1 MYLKHVNISNFRC
14 FKNFEV
20 EFASGVTVLFGKNGA
35 GKTTLIN
42 AIHKALSFIMY
53 SDIIRKKEKG
63 AKKSK
68 IVEVKTITNGNPYL
82 HVEGFAKDD
91 YNNDKDPL
99 IEIEVNAELTDEVNL
114 SWSMSAFTN
123 NAKIRTST
131 FTNAFNTFYNWHQ
144 NTKELP
150 LLAYYSDGFPHAI
163 DTKKKSIKKKIAA
176 LRNFGYFD
184 WNANEACTKEWI
196 ERVETDLK
204 EIYRIKQRLDKYSA
218 ETDPNRKPTDEVIAA
233 EQSMLKQYEDEKSA
247 IEDCFIRF
255 SDSLENEEYKIVAL
269 DLTKDDKLVLKLQDK
284 DKLFRELPAGFHRL
298 FSIVLDIAIRSYIL
312 SQSVEA
318 RGIVIIDEID
328 LHLHPELERVV
339 LSAFMKTFPNL
350 QIVLSTHS
358 YAVLAALKTEGKPN
372 VILKMEAG
380 QESPCVYHDI
390 YGLDCNTVIEDVMG
404 VESKNSDLDYM
415 VSLCAYMKSKGEFD
429 NYIEIKKD
437 IIGKYQ
443 KNEDVLDQL
452 VESKIKELANE
463 TH

>member
-1 MYLKHVNISNFRC
+1 MTN
-14 FKNFEV
+14 
-20 EFASGVTVLFGKNGA
+20 LF
-35 GKTTLIN
+35 
-42 AIHKALSFIMY
+42 
-53 SDIIRKKEKG
+53 
-63 AKKSK
+63 
-68 IVEVKTITNGNPYL
+68 
-82 HVEGFAKDD
+82 
-91 YNNDKDPL
+91 
-99 IEIEVNAELTDEVNL
+99 
-114 SWSMSAFTN
+114 
-123 NAKIRTST
+123 
-131 FTNAFNTFYNWHQ
+131 
-144 NTKELP
+144 
-150 LLAYYSDGFPHAI
+150 
-163 DTKKKSIKKKIAA
+163 
-176 LRNFGYFD
+176 
-184 WNANEACTKEWI
+184 
-196 ERVETDLK
+196 
-204 EIYRIKQRLDKYSA
+204 
-218 ETDPNRKPTDEVIAA
+218 
-233 EQSMLKQYEDEKSA
+233 
-247 IEDCFIRF
+247 
-255 SDSLENEEYKIVAL
+255 
-269 DLTKDDKLVLKLQDK
+269 LKLQDK

-312 SQSVEA
+312 NQSVEA